1 MGFLQFAMT
10 DMVTEL
16 DKADA
21 GTGENCTKTR
31 ETYILPEDEGSSL
44 PMLPTE
50 KVSLGHIC

>member
-1 MGFLQFAMT
+1 MT